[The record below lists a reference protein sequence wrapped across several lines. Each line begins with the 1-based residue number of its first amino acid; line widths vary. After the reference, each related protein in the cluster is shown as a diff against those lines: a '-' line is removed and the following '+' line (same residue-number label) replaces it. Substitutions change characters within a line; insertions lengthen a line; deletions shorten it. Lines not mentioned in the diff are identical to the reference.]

1 MEKNILERLAEKT
14 AKSGSLHAKRNLA
27 VFLALRDQINLA
39 INSGW
44 SVKDIWELLHDEGKM
59 VISYQVFLRLVK
71 KHTDYKSHKR
81 STNQKSELKN
91 EVAEKQNNRSD
102 DTHKENLSENKK
114 NLEPAQENTDSP
126 KPPKY
131 PDTGNPKGFEWS
143 ADYNVD
149 DII

>member
-1 MEKNILERLAEKT
+1 
-14 AKSGSLHAKRNLA
+14 
-27 VFLALRDQINLA
+27 
-39 INSGW
+39 
-44 SVKDIWELLHDEGKM
+44 LHDEGKM

-81 STNQKSELKN
+81 STKKSELES
-91 EVAEKQNNRSD
+91 EVEEKQNNRSD
-102 DTHKENLSENKK
+102 DTHKESLSENKK
-114 NLEPAQENTDSP
+114 DLEPAQEKTDSP
-126 KPPKY
+126 KSPKY

>member
-14 AKSGSLHAKRNLA
+14 AKSGSLHAKRNFA

-71 KHTDYKSHKR
+71 KHTDYKTHKR
-81 STNQKSELKN
+81 STKKSELES
-91 EVAEKQNNRSD
+91 EVEEKQNNRSD
-102 DTHKENLSENKK
+102 DTHKESLSENKK
-114 NLEPAQENTDSP
+114 DLEPAQEKTDSP
-126 KPPKY
+126 KSPKY

-143 ADYNVD
+143 ADYNGD

>member
-27 VFLALRDQINLA
+27 VFLVLRDQINLA

-81 STNQKSELKN
+81 STKKSEL
-91 EVAEKQNNRSD
+91 ESEAEEKQNNRSGE
-102 DTHKENLSENKK
+102 THKEMLSENKK
-114 NLEPAQENTDSP
+114 DLEPAQENTDST

>member
-1 MEKNILERLAEKT
+1 MEKNILERLADKT

-27 VFLALRDQINLA
+27 VFLVLRDQINLA

-81 STNQKSELKN
+81 STKKSELES
-91 EVAEKQNNRSD
+91 EVEEKQNNRSD

-114 NLEPAQENTDSP
+114 DLEPAQENTDST
-126 KPPKY
+126 KSPKY